1 MVSYY
6 GKSPETKVM
15 TDGHLSLEFNF
26 DFDFM
31 RIRNW
36 KFQIR
41 ENNEYIPKSYLNEC
55 KSESTKVDELVQNIT
70 ENNSGM
76 TPSTLQYLRVG
87 VILEPMQELMAIQ
100 KTNGL
105 NPRDALKSAL

>member
-1 MVSYY
+1 
-6 GKSPETKVM
+6 M
-15 TDGHLSLEFNF
+15 TDGHLCIEFNF

-55 KSESTKVDELVQNIT
+55 KSETSKVDELVQNIT
-70 ENNSGM
+70 ECGM
-76 TPSTLQYLRVG
+76 SPSTLQYLRIG
-87 VILEPMQELMAIQ
+87 V
-100 KTNGL
+100 
-105 NPRDALKSAL
+105 SAQYCMHISNVLSSVE